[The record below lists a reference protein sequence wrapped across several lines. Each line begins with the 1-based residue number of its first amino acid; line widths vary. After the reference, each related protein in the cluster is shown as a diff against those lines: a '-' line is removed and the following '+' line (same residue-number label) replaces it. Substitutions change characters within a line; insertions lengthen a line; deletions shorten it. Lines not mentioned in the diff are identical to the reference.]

1 MAAAKKAA
9 SYGKRVILFD
19 FVKPRYLNKQ
29 SLHLVGLCNYPNNEH
44 STQGSTWGLGGTCV
58 NVG

>member
-19 FVKPRYLNKQ
+19 FVKPRYLNNRA
-29 SLHLVGLCNYPNNEH
+29 CNQWCFFLTTNTARKAAHGGWAEH
-44 STQGSTWGLGGTCV
+44 V
-58 NVG
+58 